1 MRCTIA
7 GHSFHL
13 QPSDIERAMA
23 GVDPESS
30 QGYFV
35 EIGPR
40 KYPVKQVG
48 ALVSG
53 QSRAD
58 FTAAEIRS
66 ALTRLGFTCGSGAD
80 H

>member
-13 QPSDIERAMA
+13 HPSDIERVMA
-23 GVDPESS
+23 GVDPETV

-35 EIGPR
+35 EIGPH

-48 ALVSG
+48 ALVTG
-53 QSRAD
+53 QGRAD
-58 FTAAEIRS
+58 FTAAEIRV
-66 ALTRLGFTCGSGAD
+66 ALTRLGFTCGSVS
-80 H
+80 

>member
-13 QPSDIERAMA
+13 HPSDIESVMA
-23 GVDPESS
+23 DVEPESI
-30 QGYFV
+30 QGFFV

-48 ALVSG
+48 ALVTG
-53 QSRAD
+53 QCRSD
-58 FTAAEIRS
+58 FTAAEVRV
-66 ALTRLGFTCGSGAD
+66 ALTRLGFTCGT
-80 H
+80 